1 MLSKFKSHI
10 GNHFSFLQNAKLL
23 VACSGGL
30 DSIVLSW
37 LMHQLDYNIAL
48 AHCNFNLREEE
59 SDDDELFVTAF
70 ANDLDIDFYVKSFN
84 TKAVAQTNSGSIQ
97 MIARDLRYKWFKELL
112 STKNYD
118 YVLTAHHA
126 DDCLETFLINLSR
139 GTGIEGLTGIPE
151 QNDEVIRPL
160 LKFSR
165 VDILAYAKANNLAW
179 REDSSNAETKYLRN
193 KIRQELVPVL
203 KNLNPNFLSNFLN
216 TQERLRASASILDNT
231 KKELRDD
238 LFVHENNLV
247 RIAIEKLE
255 KLLPMDTYLYL
266 LFKEYGFT
274 AWKDIHKLLKAES
287 GKEVHSS
294 THRLVKDRKE
304 LLLVA
309 KSDKVEGKYFINK
322 NDKEVGIPV
331 KLKMEVVSAIT
342 ETSRNILYLD
352 MEKLIF
358 PLMLRK
364 WSKGDYFYPLGM
376 RGKKKLSK
384 YYKDEK
390 VNVVAK
396 EKQWLLVN
404 KEEIVWGI
412 GRRADERYKGTQS
425 TKTILKITWDK

>member
-1 MLSKFKSHI
+1 VLSKFKSHI

-48 AHCNFNLREEE
+48 RGEE

-84 TKAVAQTNSGSIQ
+84 TKTVAQTNSGSIQ

-112 STKNYD
+112 SIKKYD

-151 QNDEVIRPL
+151 QNDKVIRPL

-165 VDILAYAKANNLAW
+165 ADILEYAKASKLTW
-179 REDSSNAETKYLRN
+179 REDSSNSETKYLRN
-193 KIRQELVPVL
+193 KIRQELVSEL
-203 KNLNPNFLSNFLN
+203 KNLNSYFLNNFLN
-216 TQERLRASASILDNT
+216 SQERLRESSIILKNT
-231 KKELRDD
+231 KIELQNR
-238 LFVHENNLV
+238 LFIYENES
-247 RIAIEKLE
+247 IKISIEKLQ
-255 KLLPMDTYLYL
+255 KLAPIKSYLYL

-274 AWKDIHKLLKAES
+274 AWNDILNLLHAKS
-287 GKEVHSS
+287 GKEVNSL
-294 THRLVKDRKE
+294 THRLVKDREE

-309 KSDKVEGKYFINK
+309 KLDTEKKRYFIAK
-322 NDKEVGIPV
+322 NDNELRIPL
-331 KLKMEVVSAIT
+331 KLKIEVVSTIT
-342 ETSRNILYLD
+342 DTHKNILYLN

-358 PLMLRK
+358 PLVLRK
-364 WSKGDYFYPLGM
+364 WNNGDYFYPLGM
-376 RGKKKLSK
+376 QGKKKLSK
-384 YYKDEK
+384 YFKDEK
-390 VNVVAK
+390 ISIIAK
-396 EKQWLLVN
+396 EEQWLLVN
-404 KEEIVWGI
+404 NDKIAWVI
-412 GRRADERYKGTQS
+412 GRRADERYKVTPS
-425 TKTILKITWDK
+425 TKKILKITWDE